1 MTEPTLTNPDAIE
14 LLEFL
19 KGKTIAGLRIG
30 VPLRKG
36 FDLIFSDG
44 SELELYGQP
53 ALAWATMTAAEIAV
67 HEARE
72 LGAEERCAADQAPS
86 QPRRGGAS

>member
-1 MTEPTLTNPDAIE
+1 MTEHTLTNPDVIE

-19 KGKTIAGLRIG
+19 KGKTIAGIRIG
-30 VPLRKG
+30 VPIRKG
-36 FDLIFSDG
+36 FDLIFADG

-53 ALAWATMTAAEIAV
+53 ALAWATMTATEIAA

-72 LGAEERCAADQAPS
+72 LEAGGT
-86 QPRRGGAS
+86 PRG

>member
-1 MTEPTLTNPDAIE
+1 MTEHTLTNPDVIE

-19 KGKTIAGLRIG
+19 KGKTIAGIRIG
-30 VPLRKG
+30 VPIRKG
-36 FDLIFSDG
+36 FDLIFADG

-53 ALAWATMTAAEIAV
+53 ALAWATMTSAEIAA

-72 LGAEERCAADQAPS
+72 LEAGGT
-86 QPRRGGAS
+86 PRG